1 MNIKKMIFH
10 ALTNFNGEI
19 SYYGEVYLT
28 RCGNMAGTKPF
39 LFAWNIMKINFHY
52 GIAKSKEPLKL
63 SGIKENNI
71 DQVYSRLK
79 LTQNMRIML
88 DYKHLITDLWG
99 SLLKPVLSEEAL
111 YKILE
116 DDLQIEGFAKAR
128 KKFDDK
134 KLSIEEIYNKIE
146 KEVQKPVSP
155 DLEIEM
161 VSNTVIVNPY
171 VLDILD
177 TVAANHTSI
186 TALIDSS
193 YPEEM
198 FNDIL
203 RKNMIYCISEI
214 VTTSHKKKNIRGL
227 VSEYVRKYKKEEKRY
242 EKSVRIFASDYDKY
256 ILNQRRK
263 GNTASY
269 YPAPEYFLKKN
280 NIPDF
285 KSDFGELYKIVEGN
299 LNYSKPFSRSDTYQT
314 SVLYLA
320 PVIYGFLQE
329 VLEKADE
336 RKIVFIGSSEHMI
349 VKYFNKYMGNAHV
362 IEWSYLVA
370 NQPKK
375 SDDWDEVFRCMPF
388 LDKISADRIAFGL
401 GFTAPAY
408 KLERAKSDFM
418 KAWRES
424 RSGKSDNY
432 IEESNS
438 IKSYLESF
446 LNDKESVF
454 FVDLTENDMA
464 GKSLLK
470 KLKEYNIC
478 PDYDYFSIH
487 DYFEESDMEE
497 SVKIRLEELIQNILQ
512 MELPV
517 LLKIGEDKLS
527 FAQAPMVPTE
537 EKERLSGGINEYIR
551 IMSNLTYKNKSI
563 PKITVDEA
571 VKLLLSGETSIQ
583 RLKRRLVG

>member
-1 MNIKKMIFH
+1 M
-10 ALTNFNGEI
+10 
-19 SYYGEVYLT
+19 
-28 RCGNMAGTKPF
+28 
-39 LFAWNIMKINFHY
+39 
-52 GIAKSKEPLKL
+52 
-63 SGIKENNI
+63 
-71 DQVYSRLK
+71 
-79 LTQNMRIML
+79 
-88 DYKHLITDLWG
+88 
-99 SLLKPVLSEEAL
+99 
-111 YKILE
+111 
-116 DDLQIEGFAKAR
+116 
-128 KKFDDK
+128 
-134 KLSIEEIYNKIE
+134 
-146 KEVQKPVSP
+146 
-155 DLEIEM
+155 
-161 VSNTVIVNPY
+161 
-171 VLDILD
+171 
-177 TVAANHTSI
+177 
-186 TALIDSS
+186 
-193 YPEEM
+193 
-198 FNDIL
+198 
-203 RKNMIYCISEI
+203 
-214 VTTSHKKKNIRGL
+214 
-227 VSEYVRKYKKEEKRY
+227 
-242 EKSVRIFASDYDKY
+242 
-256 ILNQRRK
+256 
-263 GNTASY
+263 
-269 YPAPEYFLKKN
+269 
-280 NIPDF
+280 
-285 KSDFGELYKIVEGN
+285 
-299 LNYSKPFSRSDTYQT
+299 
-314 SVLYLA
+314 
-320 PVIYGFLQE
+320 
-329 VLEKADE
+329 
-336 RKIVFIGSSEHMI
+336 
-349 VKYFNKYMGNAHV
+349 
-362 IEWSYLVA
+362 
-370 NQPKK
+370 
-375 SDDWDEVFRCMPF
+375 
-388 LDKISADRIAFGL
+388 

>member
-10 ALTNFNGEI
+10 TFTNHGGEV
-19 SYYGEVYLT
+19 SYYGEAYLVK
-28 RCGNMAGTKPF
+28 CGSMAARKPF
-39 LFAWNIMKINFHY
+39 KFAWNLMKINFHY
-52 GIAKSKEPLKL
+52 GIAKSKAPLNL
-63 SGIKENNI
+63 SGIKEKDIN
-71 DQVYSRLK
+71 QVYSRLK

-314 SVLYLA
+314 AVLYLA
-320 PVIYGFLQE
+320 PVIFGFLQE
-329 VLEKADE
+329 VVERADE

>member
-10 ALTNFNGEI
+10 AFTNHGGEV
-19 SYYGEVYLT
+19 SYYGEVYLVNC
-28 RCGNMAGTKPF
+28 RNMAGKKPF
-39 LFAWNIMKINFHY
+39 TFAWSLMKINFHY
-52 GIAKSKEPLKL
+52 GIAKSKGTLKL
-63 SGIKENNI
+63 SGIKNNDI
-71 DQVYSRLK
+71 DQIYNRLK

-99 SLLKPVLSEEAL
+99 SLLKPVLSGEAL

-134 KLSIEEIYNKIE
+134 KLPIEEIYNKIE

-161 VSNTVIVNPY
+161 VSDAVIVNPY
-171 VLDILD
+171 VLEILD

-186 TALIDSS
+186 TAVIDSS

-198 FNDIL
+198 FNDFL
-203 RKNMIYCISEI
+203 KKNMICCISEI
-214 VTTSHKKKNIRGL
+214 VTTSQKKKNIGKL
-227 VSEYVRKYKKEEKRY
+227 VSEYVRKYKKEEKGY
-242 EKSVRIFASDYDKY
+242 GKSVRIFASDYDKY
-256 ILNQRRK
+256 ILKQRRK
-263 GNTASY
+263 GNTATY
-269 YPAPEYFLKKN
+269 YPAPEYFLKRN

-285 KSDFGELYKIVEGN
+285 KSSFGELYRMVEGN
-299 LNYSKPFSRSDTYQT
+299 LNYSRPLLRSDTYQT

-329 VLEKADE
+329 VLERADE

>member
-10 ALTNFNGEI
+10 TFTNHGGEV
-19 SYYGEVYLT
+19 SYYGEAYLVK
-28 RCGNMAGTKPF
+28 CGRMAARKPF
-39 LFAWNIMKINFHY
+39 KFAWNLMKINFHY

-88 DYKHLITDLWG
+88 DYKHLISDLWG

-134 KLSIEEIYNKIE
+134 KLPIEEIYNKIE

-161 VSNTVIVNPY
+161 VSDAVIVNPY
-171 VLDILD
+171 VLEILD

-186 TALIDSS
+186 TAVIDSS

-198 FNDIL
+198 FNDL
-203 RKNMIYCISEI
+203 LKKNMICCISEL
-214 VTTSHKKKNIRGL
+214 VTTSQKKKNIGKL
-227 VSEYVRKYKKEEKRY
+227 VSEYVRKYKKEEKGY
-242 EKSVRIFASDYDKY
+242 GKSVRIFASDYDKY
-256 ILNQRRK
+256 ILKQRRK
-263 GNTASY
+263 GNTATY
-269 YPAPEYFLKKN
+269 YPAPEYFLKRN

-285 KSDFGELYKIVEGN
+285 KSSFGELYRMVEGN
-299 LNYSKPFSRSDTYQT
+299 LNYSRPLLRSDTYQT

-349 VKYFNKYMGNAHV
+349 VKYFNKYMRNAHV
-362 IEWSYLVA
+362 IVWSYLVA

>member
-10 ALTNFNGEI
+10 TFTNHGGEV
-19 SYYGEVYLT
+19 SYYGEAYLVK
-28 RCGNMAGTKPF
+28 CGSMAARKPF
-39 LFAWNIMKINFHY
+39 KFAWNLMKINFHY
-52 GIAKSKEPLKL
+52 GIAKSKAPLNL
-63 SGIKENNI
+63 SGIKEKDIN
-71 DQVYSRLK
+71 QVYSRLK

-99 SLLKPVLSEEAL
+99 SLLKPVLSGEAL

-134 KLSIEEIYNKIE
+134 KLPIEEIYNKIE

-161 VSNTVIVNPY
+161 VSDAVIVNPY
-171 VLDILD
+171 VLEILD

-186 TALIDSS
+186 TAVIDSS

-198 FNDIL
+198 FNDL
-203 RKNMIYCISEI
+203 LKKNMICCISEL
-214 VTTSHKKKNIRGL
+214 VTTSQKKKNIGKL
-227 VSEYVRKYKKEEKRY
+227 VSEYVRKYKKEEKGY
-242 EKSVRIFASDYDKY
+242 GKSVRIFASDYDKY
-256 ILNQRRK
+256 ILKQRRK
-263 GNTASY
+263 GNTATY
-269 YPAPEYFLKKN
+269 YPAPEYFLKRN

-285 KSDFGELYKIVEGN
+285 KSSFGELYRMVEGN
-299 LNYSKPFSRSDTYQT
+299 LNYSRPLLRSDTYQT

-454 FVDLTENDMA
+454 FVELTENDMA

>member
-10 ALTNFNGEI
+10 TFTNHGGEV
-19 SYYGEVYLT
+19 SYYGEAYLVK
-28 RCGNMAGTKPF
+28 CGSMAARKPF
-39 LFAWNIMKINFHY
+39 KFAWNLMKINFHY
-52 GIAKSKEPLKL
+52 GIAKSKAPLNL
-63 SGIKENNI
+63 SGIKEKDIN
-71 DQVYSRLK
+71 QVYSRLK

-99 SLLKPVLSEEAL
+99 SLLKPVLSGEAL
-111 YKILE
+111 YKIME

-134 KLSIEEIYNKIE
+134 KLPIEEIYNKIE

-161 VSNTVIVNPY
+161 VSDAVIVNPY
-171 VLDILD
+171 VLEILD
-177 TVAANHTSI
+177 TVASNHTSI
-186 TALIDSS
+186 TAVIDSS

-198 FNDIL
+198 FNDL
-203 RKNMIYCISEI
+203 LKKNMICCISEL
-214 VTTSHKKKNIRGL
+214 VTTSQKKKNIGKL
-227 VSEYVRKYKKEEKRY
+227 VSEYVRKYKKEEKGY
-242 EKSVRIFASDYDKY
+242 GKSVRIFASDYDKY
-256 ILNQRRK
+256 ILKQRRK
-263 GNTASY
+263 GNTATY
-269 YPAPEYFLKKN
+269 YPAPEYFLKRN

-285 KSDFGELYKIVEGN
+285 KSSFGELYRMVEGN
-299 LNYSKPFSRSDTYQT
+299 LNYSRPLLRSDTYQT

>member
-10 ALTNFNGEI
+10 TFTNHGGEV
-19 SYYGEVYLT
+19 SYYGEAYLVK
-28 RCGNMAGTKPF
+28 CGSMAARKPF
-39 LFAWNIMKINFHY
+39 KFAWNLMKINFHY
-52 GIAKSKEPLKL
+52 GIAKSKAPLNL
-63 SGIKENNI
+63 SGIKEKDIN
-71 DQVYSRLK
+71 QVYSRLK

-99 SLLKPVLSEEAL
+99 SLLKPVLSGEAL

-134 KLSIEEIYNKIE
+134 KLPIEEIYNKIE

-161 VSNTVIVNPY
+161 VSDAVIVNPY
-171 VLDILD
+171 VLEILD

-186 TALIDSS
+186 TAVIDSS

-198 FNDIL
+198 FNDL
-203 RKNMIYCISEI
+203 LKKNMICCISEL
-214 VTTSHKKKNIRGL
+214 VTTSQKKKNIGKL
-227 VSEYVRKYKKEEKRY
+227 VSEYVRKYKKEEKGY
-242 EKSVRIFASDYDKY
+242 GKSVRIFASDYDKY
-256 ILNQRRK
+256 ILKQRRK
-263 GNTASY
+263 GNTATY
-269 YPAPEYFLKKN
+269 YPAPEYFLKRN

-285 KSDFGELYKIVEGN
+285 KSSFGELYRMVEGN
-299 LNYSKPFSRSDTYQT
+299 LNYSRPLLRSDTYQT